1 VTTILDVA
9 KLADVSIATVSR
21 VLNDDPAVRPRTRR
35 VVLAAIEQLDYH
47 PNAAARSL
55 RLARSQTL
63 GLVMRDLANPIYIE
77 VLHGIEEV
85 VRANGFA
92 LFLCDGGD
100 DSAIED
106 LHLERLYER
115 RVDGVILYSIGEPA
129 PALAR
134 FQAQKTPVVAMGPA
148 ANRSNIPAVLVNER
162 PATVAAV
169 RRLLELGHTRI
180 ALVNKDSPPGRFVY
194 RSEPIRREMADAG
207 LTLDPALVV
216 DAHTGEECRQA
227 MHALLALPDPPTAIV
242 VATHFLTPYVLQ
254 GIHAAGLGVPED
266 ISLVA
271 YGDSAWTA
279 AYQPAITV
287 VRVDYE
293 TWGRETA
300 ALLLRLIV
308 APEEPIERL
317 TLEAQ
322 FIERASLAPAPVRS
336 TAAR

>member
-21 VLNDDPAVRPRTRR
+21 VLNGDPAVRLRTRR
-35 VVLAAIEQLDYH
+35 LVQAAIEQLDYH

-63 GLVMRDLANPIYIE
+63 GLVMRDLANPVYIG

-85 VRANGFA
+85 VRAHGFA

-100 DSAIED
+100 DPAVED
-106 LHLERLYER
+106 LHLEQLFQR
-115 RVDGVILYSIGEPA
+115 RVDGVILYSIGDPS

-134 FQAQKTPVVAMGPA
+134 FEARNTPVVAMGPA

-162 PATVAAV
+162 AATVAAV
-169 RRLLELGHTRI
+169 QRLLALGHTRI
-180 ALVNKDSPPGRFVY
+180 ALVNKDSPPGRFWY
-194 RSEPIRREMADAG
+194 RSEPIRREMAEAG
-207 LTLDPALVV
+207 LTFDPSLIV
-216 DAHTGEECRQA
+216 DARTGEECRQA
-227 MHALLALPDPPTAIV
+227 THALLARPDPPTAII

-254 GIHAAGLGVPED
+254 SIQEKGLRLPHD
-266 ISLVA
+266 LSLIA

-279 AYQPAITV
+279 AYQPPITV
-287 VRVDYE
+287 VHTDYE
-293 TWGRETA
+293 AWGRETA
-300 ALLLRLIV
+300 ALLLHLIH
-308 APEEPIERL
+308 APHEPFERL

-322 FIERASLAPAPVRS
+322 FIERATLAPAPVS
-336 TAAR
+336 APAAT